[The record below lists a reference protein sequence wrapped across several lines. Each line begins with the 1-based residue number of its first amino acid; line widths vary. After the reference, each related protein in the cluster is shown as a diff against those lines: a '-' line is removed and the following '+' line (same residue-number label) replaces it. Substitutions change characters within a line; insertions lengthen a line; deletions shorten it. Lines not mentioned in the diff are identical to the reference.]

1 MTYKQLLE
9 KLNDIPL
16 ERLNDGVAI
25 NIYSTNDTYLVRALD
40 VATVND
46 HLSLGLE
53 VGQFYLECLDLIN

>member
-9 KLNDIPL
+9 KIGKIPL
-16 ERLNDGVAI
+16 EHLNEQVAV
-25 NIYSTNDTYLVRALD
+25 NIYSTNDTYQVRALD
-40 VATVND
+40 YATVND